1 MPSYVPSALPELG
14 LSALGLCSGSIQ
26 AAPSR
31 ARDVQPPRLVIL
43 AVANEPMHNEAL
55 SRRAEKASMDQMNV
69 L

>member
-26 AAPSR
+26 AASR
-31 ARDVQPPRLVIL
+31 ACWAASEARLVIL